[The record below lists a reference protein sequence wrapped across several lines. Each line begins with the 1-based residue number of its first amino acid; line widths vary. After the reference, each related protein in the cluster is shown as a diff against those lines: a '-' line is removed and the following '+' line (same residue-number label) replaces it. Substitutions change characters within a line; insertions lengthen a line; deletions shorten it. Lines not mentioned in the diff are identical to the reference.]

1 MTIRKFKKQDMPL
14 YKTQTLKI
22 YNSLSGEKEIF
33 KPIHEG
39 KVGMYVCGP
48 TVYSN
53 VHLGNVR
60 TFMSFDVIFRYLLH
74 LGFKTRYVRNI
85 TDVGH
90 IVDDVDDGEDKIAK
104 KARLEQ
110 LEPMEIV
117 QKYTVDFHTIL
128 SNYNFLPP
136 SIEPTA
142 TGHIIEQIEI
152 VKEIIANGF
161 GYVVNGSV
169 YFDVVKFNENNHYGK
184 LSGRNIEDM
193 LANTRE
199 LDGQSDKK
207 NPQDFALWKKAE
219 PEHIMRWPSPW
230 GVGFPGWHLECT
242 AMSTKYLGET
252 FDIHGG
258 GMDLKFPHH
267 ECEIA
272 QNEASTGKNPVNYW
286 MHANMLTLNGK
297 KMAKST
303 GNNILP
309 GEIFSGDSPFLTKAF
324 APNVARFFM
333 LQAHY
338 RSVLDFSNDAIL
350 AAEKGFNRLMEG
362 LTIMEE
368 IQPSASS
375 TLDITSWKNSCYDA
389 MNDDFNTPILI
400 AQLFEGIRFV
410 NVLNDKRE
418 TITSEDLATLK
429 STLTVFTFDVLGIK
443 NEKSSSDT
451 TEKLDGVIEMLI
463 GMRED
468 ARANKNWALSDEIR
482 DKLLALG
489 IQLKDGKEGTS
500 FSV

>member
-1 MTIRKFKKQDMPL
+1 MQL
-14 YKTQTLKI
+14 YTNQILKI
-22 YNSLSGEKEIF
+22 YNSISGEKEIF

-39 KVGMYVCGP
+39 KIGMYVCGP

-60 TFMSFDVIFRYLLH
+60 TFMSFDLIYRYLLH
-74 LGFKTRYVRNI
+74 LGFKVRYVRNI

-117 QKYTVDFHTIL
+117 QRYTVDFHEIL
-128 SNYNFLPP
+128 REFNLFPP
-136 SIEPTA
+136 NIEPTA

-152 VKEIIANGF
+152 VKKIIDKGI
-161 GYVVNGSV
+161 GYVSNGSV
-169 YFDVVKFNENNHYGK
+169 YFDVVKFNETNHYGK

-193 LANTRE
+193 LANTRDTE
-199 LDGQSDKK
+199 GQSDKR
-207 NPQDFALWKKAE
+207 NSQDFALWKRAE

-230 GVGFPGWHLECT
+230 SEGFPGWHLECT
-242 AMSTKYLGET
+242 AMSTKYLGEK

-272 QNEASTGKNPVNYW
+272 QNEACTGHSPVNYW

-309 GEIFSGDSPFLTKAF
+309 REIITGESPFLSKAF
-324 APNVARFFM
+324 SPSVARFFM

-338 RSVLDFSNDAIL
+338 RSVLDFSDDAIV
-350 AAEKGFNRLMEG
+350 AAEKGHTRLMEAMNNIS
-362 LTIMEE
+362 LIEAQTL
-368 IQPSASS
+368 SS
-375 TLDITSWKNSCYDA
+375 LDILSWNKLCYEA
-389 MNDDFNTPILI
+389 MNDDFNSPILI
-400 AQLFEGIRFV
+400 AHLFEGVRFV
-410 NVLNDKRE
+410 NVLLDKSA
-418 TITSEDLATLK
+418 TINKSDLDL
-429 STLTVFTFDVLGIK
+429 LTQTMNAFVFDVLGLQ
-443 NEKSSSDT
+443 NEKKSDSSHQ
-451 TEKLDGVIEMLI
+451 KLEGVINMLI
-463 GMRED
+463 GMRD
-468 ARANKNWALSDEIR
+468 NARANKNWQLSDDIR
-482 DKLLALG
+482 DQLLALG
-489 IQLKDGKEGTS
+489 IQLKDGKDVTG
-500 FSV
+500 FSIQ